1 MAEFYP
7 IIFQLIVLLF
17 SVVIHEVSH
26 GAAAYRLGDPTAKL
40 MGRLTLNPIKHLDF
54 FGSLIMPFSVFL
66 LTGGR
71 FVFGWAK
78 PVPFNPA
85 NLKNP
90 RLGSALV
97 ALAGPLSNFCLAVI
111 FSLAARL
118 LAGSA
123 AGSAGGADFAAA
135 ASVLVGYVVLINL
148 LLAVF
153 NLVPI
158 PPLDGSKILFYFLP
172 RRFYAVEEFLER
184 YGFVILLL
192 FIFFGFPL
200 ITPIIDLLY
209 DLLI

>member
-97 ALAGPLSNFCLAVI
+97 ALAGPLSNFLWPL
-111 FSLAARL
+111 FSAWPRGSWPVPPPAPPAGRTSRRRL
-118 LAGSA
+118 PFWSDT
-123 AGSAGGADFAAA
+123 SF
-135 ASVLVGYVVLINL
+135 
-148 LLAVF
+148 
-153 NLVPI
+153 
-158 PPLDGSKILFYFLP
+158 
-172 RRFYAVEEFLER
+172 
-184 YGFVILLL
+184 
-192 FIFFGFPL
+192 
-200 ITPIIDLLY
+200 
-209 DLLI
+209 

>member
-1 MAEFYP
+1 MSDIYP
-7 IIFQLIVLLF
+7 IAFQLIVLLF

-26 GAAAYRLGDPTAKL
+26 GVAAYRLGDPTAKL

-78 PVPFNPA
+78 PVPYNPA

-97 ALAGPLSNFCLAVI
+97 ALAGPLSNFSLAVI
-111 FSLAARL
+111 FGLISRL
-118 LAGSA
+118 LAGF
-123 AGSAGGADFAAA
+123 GAGGADFAAA
-135 ASVLVGYVVLINL
+135 ASALVGYVVLINL

-158 PPLDGSKILFYFLP
+158 PPLDGSRVLFYFLP
-172 RRFYAVEEFLER
+172 QSARAVEEFLER
-184 YGFVILLL
+184 YGFVILML
-192 FIFFGFPL
+192 FIFFGFRL
-200 ITPIIDLLY
+200 IAPVVYLLY
-209 DLLI
+209 DLLV